1 MLQDPNLKITITIER
16 LKRNSITVDS
26 IKNYWKIKNSL
37 RNWNWGFQAPD
48 EQHCLD
54 FEGISGAIIAYPH
67 VSPLLCCLLDGKS
80 P

>member
-16 LKRNSITVDS
+16 LKRNSITEYIQS
-26 IKNYWKIKNSL
+26 KLLENQMFLKKSEL
-37 RNWNWGFQAPD
+37 GFQAPD